1 MASEKSAE
9 TSTGEWLEVV
19 DPSLAPSEPVKQD
32 KEKKK
37 RVMSAEAAANLAA
50 ARQRALEVRKQKAEE
65 KKKIKE
71 LEQKVKAVEVK
82 KIEELHKELDKQL
95 APAPAV
101 MEVEKPADP
110 VPVAAE
116 EAARGAGEIH
126 QGDEETAKPKAKRA
140 RAPAPKAK
148 TRRRRPP
155 SPSSEESASEESSD
169 EEQRIRVSRGHRR
182 AERYH
187 AASQLA
193 PPVYPTPQQTQAA
206 YHAALAAEQAKFISQ
221 RLYGFGG
228 TGVRRY

>member
-1 MASEKSAE
+1 MASEKSAD
-9 TSTGEWLEVV
+9 TSTGEWLEVI
-19 DPSLAPSEPVKQD
+19 DSSLPPAEPVKQD

-82 KIEELHKELDKQL
+82 KIEELHKQLDKQL
-95 APAPAV
+95 APAV
-101 MEVEKPADP
+101 MEVEKPAADP

-116 EAARGAGEIH
+116 EAGPEPEA
-126 QGDEETAKPKAKRA
+126 AKPKEKRA

-155 SPSSEESASEESSD
+155 SPSSEEGSSEESSD

-228 TGVRRY
+228 TGTRRY